1 MRLPFHSSAV
11 PGPVWL
17 RESEFASELLR
28 PRRPAALVAKRLYD
42 LVLAGIGF
50 LLLSPVLALLAV
62 GIKLADRGPV
72 FYWQRRIGRNGQ
84 PFDIWKFRSM
94 VADADQLGP
103 AITQG
108 GDARITP
115 IGRFLRAT
123 KLDELP
129 QLWNVL
135 TGDMSLVG
143 PRPEVPRYVERYTP
157 DQRRILECRPGITD
171 LATLRF
177 RGEEALLR
185 PAEDVEDFYVR
196 SCLPRKIALNLQYAQ
211 RANLFTDTWI
221 ILQTLC
227 PAWLAVLGLY
237 ALVLGVS
244 LWLSFWLR
252 FEFRLPADE
261 LARFAR
267 ALAWIV
273 PVQTAFLA
281 WRRQGTALVGCFSLP
296 ELRQTA
302 IALGGALVAQVVVWR
317 AAPGGFSPSLSVL
330 LLDFVMACFGLC
342 AVRLAFRLA
351 RERRFRPASTAAPCR
366 VAIIGAGEPGASLAR
381 RILREQA
388 GATLAGFFDDDA
400 RTWHKRLYDVPVL
413 GMPELLLD
421 KGWAGQI
428 DLVLLAL
435 SESDHARLREI
446 EGLLERSGVRF
457 QRVPSLCEIMHGG
470 ANGREP
476 APADFGW

>member
-1 MRLPFHSSAV
+1 M

-17 RESEFASELLR
+17 REPESASGILG
-28 PRRPAALVAKRLYD
+28 PRRPAALLTKRLYD
-42 LVLAGIGF
+42 FVLAGIGL
-50 LLLSPVLALLAV
+50 LLLSPVLLLLAA
-62 GIKLADRGPV
+62 GIKLADGGPV
-72 FYWQRRIGRNGQ
+72 FYRQRRIGRHGR

-94 VADADQLGP
+94 VGNADRLGP

-115 IGRFLRAT
+115 IGRLLRAT

-135 TGDMSLVG
+135 IGDMSLVG

-157 DQRRILECRPGITD
+157 AQRRILECRPGITD

-177 RGEEALLR
+177 RGEEVLLR
-185 PAEDVEDFYVR
+185 AAEDVEDFYVR
-196 SCLPRKIALNLQYAQ
+196 SCLPRKLALNLEYAR
-211 RANLFTDTWI
+211 RANLLTDTWI

-237 ALVLGVS
+237 ALVLGAG
-244 LWLSFWLR
+244 LWLSFWLCY
-252 FEFRLPADE
+252 EVRLPADE
-261 LARFAR
+261 VARFAR

-273 PVQTAFLA
+273 PLQTAFLA
-281 WRRQGTALVGCFSLP
+281 WRRQGTALMGCFSLP
-296 ELRQTA
+296 ELRQTV
-302 IALGGALVAQVVVWR
+302 IALGGALLAEVVVWR
-317 AAPGGFSPSLSVL
+317 AAPAAFCPPPRVL
-330 LLDFVMACFGLC
+330 LLDFVMAGFALC

-351 RERRFRPASTAAPCR
+351 RERRYRAAAPATPCR

-381 RILREQA
+381 RIVREQP
-388 GATLAGFFDDDA
+388 GATVAGFFDDDA
-400 RTWHKRLYDVPVL
+400 GTWHKRVHDVPVL

-421 KGWAGQI
+421 QGWAGQI

-435 SESDHARLREI
+435 PETDPARWREI
-446 EGLLERSGVRF
+446 EGLLERSGLRF
-457 QRVPSLCEIMHGG
+457 QRVPSLREIMST
-470 ANGREP
+470 
-476 APADFGW
+476 